1 MAWLQTSDAGKTA
14 FAINRLRRFHHVQPP
29 AMSAGSSNM
38 NTQLSEQC
46 KSRLYRLKFETPPD
60 SVAFVLADSREAAW
74 RIGKTVMAV
83 LHGVGIQTVSLHEI
97 LSLQELVRVGVSEDE
112 DMRIF
117 ELAVANGKVEQWTHA
132 PYFLTDDTTLL
143 GKWAELR
150 ADLAADVA
158 RTAMRRA
165 K

>member
-1 MAWLQTSDAGKTA
+1 
-14 FAINRLRRFHHVQPP
+14 
-29 AMSAGSSNM
+29 M

-46 KSRLYRLKFETPPD
+46 RARLYRLKLETPLE

-83 LHGVGIQTVSLHEI
+83 VHGVGIQNVSLHDI
-97 LSLQELVRVGVSEDE
+97 RSFRELVSAGVSDDQ

-117 ELAVANGKVEQWTHA
+117 ELAVAGGKVAHWTHA
-132 PYFLTDDTTLL
+132 PYFFTDDATLL

-150 ADLAADVA
+150 ADLAADIA
-158 RTAMRRA
+158 RTALRRA